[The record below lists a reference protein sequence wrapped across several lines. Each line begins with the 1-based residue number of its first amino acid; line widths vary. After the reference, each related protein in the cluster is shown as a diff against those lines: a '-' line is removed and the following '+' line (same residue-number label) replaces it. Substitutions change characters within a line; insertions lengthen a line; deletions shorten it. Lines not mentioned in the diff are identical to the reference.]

1 MKESIVLALGGGGGI
16 HVAVH
21 DIATSSY
28 MERKGEEGEEGRGE
42 GR

>member
-1 MKESIVLALGGGGGI
+1 MKESIVLALGGNI

-28 MERKGEEGEEGRGE
+28 MERKGEEGEEGRVE